1 MKVVVRVILLLLGLA
16 LFAWFV
22 QRAGPGEIWKTCASL
37 GWYAPLTLIPYGVVY
52 FADTVGWR
60 FAFAARALKG
70 VGFWTLYRVRW
81 CGEAVNNV
89 VPSAYVGGEAVKVYL
104 LHKRGMDAGDVA
116 ASVIIGRSMQTLTQV
131 IFIALG
137 SAAFLSLAP
146 AESGVRTGLL
156 VVLGGSVA
164 AVGVLFWLQT
174 RGLFSMVFRAV
185 ETFGMK
191 LQALEAKRTK
201 LMRIDELIVE
211 FYRKQRG
218 RVAASGGGYLC
229 GWLLD
234 TMDIF
239 LVAWLVDMPIT
250 WTQALAIE
258 AFIGVAKVLGLFVP
272 GAIGVQESGIALVCR
287 LAGLPDALGLSY
299 AIIRRGREVVYA
311 SIGWLLLYAEEA
323 CLKGIS
329 RRVAAETQTEL

>member
-1 MKVVVRVILLLLGLA
+1 MKVAIRVILLLLGVA

-22 QRAGPGEIWKTCASL
+22 QRAGPGEIWKTCLNL
-37 GWYAPLTLIPYGVVY
+37 GWYAPLTLIPYGIVY
-52 FADTVGWR
+52 FADTMGWK
-60 FAFAARALKG
+60 FAFASRALKG
-70 VGFWTLYRVRW
+70 IGFWTLYRVRW

-104 LHKRGMDAGDVA
+104 MHKRGADAGDVA

-131 IFIALG
+131 MFIALG
-137 SAAFLSLAP
+137 SAAFLTLAP
-146 AESGVRTGLL
+146 ADSGVRTGLL
-156 VVLGGSVA
+156 VVLAGSVL
-164 AVGVLFWLQT
+164 AVAVLFWLQT
-174 RGLFSMVFRAV
+174 RGLFSMIFRAV
-185 ETFGMK
+185 EMFGMK
-191 LQALEAKRTK
+191 LEALEAKRTK
-201 LMRIDELIVE
+201 LKRIDELVVE

-239 LVAWLVDMPIT
+239 LVSWLVGMPIT

-323 CLKGIS
+323 SLKGIS
-329 RRVAAETQTEL
+329 GRIAAETRTEL

>member
-1 MKVVVRVILLLLGLA
+1 MKVAIRVILLLLGLA

-22 QRAGPGEIWKTCASL
+22 QRAGPAEIWKTCLSL
-37 GWYAPLTLIPYGVVY
+37 GWYAPVALIPYAVVY
-52 FADTVGWR
+52 VADTTGWR
-60 FAFAARALKG
+60 FAFVPAALRN
-70 VGFWTLYRVRW
+70 VSFWALYRVRW

-89 VPSAYVGGEAVKVYL
+89 VPSAYVGGEALKVYL
-104 LHKRGMDAGDVA
+104 MHKRGVEAGDAA
-116 ASVIIGRSMQTLTQV
+116 ASVIVARSMQTLTQV

-137 SAAFLSLAP
+137 SAAFLSVAP
-146 AESGVRTGLL
+146 ANPVVRTGLML
-156 VVLGGSVA
+156 VLGGSVV

-174 RGLFSMVFRAV
+174 RGLFAMVLGAVARFGFRLEV
-185 ETFGMK
+185 
-191 LQALEAKRTK
+191 LEAKRAK
-201 LMRIDELIVE
+201 LVRVDELVMK
-211 FYRKQRG
+211 FYRGERG
-218 RVAASGGGYLC
+218 RVLASGGGYLC
-229 GWLLD
+229 GWLMD

-239 LVAWLVDMPIT
+239 LVSSLVGMPIT

-258 AFIGVAKVLGLFVP
+258 AFVGVAKVLGLFVP

-323 CLKGIS
+323 SLKGIS
-329 RRVAAETQTEL
+329 RRVAAETQTDL